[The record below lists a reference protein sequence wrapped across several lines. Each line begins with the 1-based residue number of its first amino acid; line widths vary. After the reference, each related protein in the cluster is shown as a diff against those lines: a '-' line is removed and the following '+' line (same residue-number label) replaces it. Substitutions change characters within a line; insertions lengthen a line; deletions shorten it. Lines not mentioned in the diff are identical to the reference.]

1 MVPPSLHAQ
10 STFAGKV
17 AVEMKNCRN
26 SMGSKHLMRLC
37 LVSVMIVLLSAAVSA
52 QQRSLI
58 TAHLTVENVL
68 AVAIQPEFHTDYGCA
83 YPLTYQI
90 DIPAGSSALTVRKR
104 YASTERWLD
113 VLERTSDDFFNGIE
127 AVRFDYPKNTAY
139 VSVAFSSNSDSL
151 FLMIDGSS
159 GAQIV
164 PHFAG
169 ITKYYDNRRAAV
181 TVTADDWSD
190 WVVLDH
196 RFSTLTSIFRFYGL
210 YLTIGIISDAGN
222 SSATTW
228 SYLQQQVDSGFVEV
242 AAHSRSHSHTPY
254 LDPAGEIGGCRIDI
268 TSKMILS
275 SMFRKNSKQYVYVW
289 IAPYGDYDATTDSL
303 LAQEKYLIARLY
315 STGTTS
321 LTLWNDQGGLFAP
334 TNPTLE
340 IGKPSWG
347 GGDSDRVYLNAKFDS
362 VTQAGGVYHFMWH
375 PQVMYDDRTKSY
387 FTSHLSYISRRK
399 DILYANLGHLYLY
412 QLMVQS
418 VQNDVADVAEGNM
431 MRDHFELQQ
440 NYPNPFNPATTISFN
455 TANEEPVT
463 LEIISVTGQVI
474 KTVLKNSYQ
483 SIGRHQVVVEMGGYA
498 SGVYFCRLV
507 AGGGCQLKAMLLLK

>member
-1 MVPPSLHAQ
+1 M
-10 STFAGKV
+10 
-17 AVEMKNCRN
+17 
-26 SMGSKHLMRLC
+26 SM
-37 LVSVMIVLLSAAVSA
+37 MIIWLDAAISA

-58 TAHLTVENVL
+58 TAHLTVDNIL
-68 AVAIQPEFHTDYGCA
+68 AVAIQPEFHTNYGCA
-83 YPLTYQI
+83 YPLTYQM

-113 VLERTSDDFFNGIE
+113 VQEKTSDDFFNGIE
-127 AVRFDYPKNTAY
+127 AVRFNYPKNTVY
-139 VSVAFSSNSDSL
+139 VSVAFSPNSDSL
-151 FLMIDGSS
+151 FLMIVGSS
-159 GAQIV
+159 STPIV

-169 ITKYYDNRRAAV
+169 IAKYYDNRRAAV

-196 RFSTLTSIFRFYGL
+196 RFSTLTGIFRSYGL

-254 LDPAGEIGGCRIDI
+254 LDPAGEIGGCRTDI
-268 TSKMILS
+268 TSKLTLPL
-275 SMFRKNSKQYVYVW
+275 MFRKNSKQYVYVW

-321 LTLWNDQGGLFAP
+321 LTLWNDQSGLFAP
-334 TNPTLE
+334 ANPTLE

-362 VTQAGGVYHFMWH
+362 VTQNGGVYHFMWH
-375 PQVMYDDRTKSY
+375 PQVIFDDRAKSY
-387 FTSHLSYISRRK
+387 FTSHLSYISRHK
-399 DILYANLGHLYLY
+399 DILYANFGHLYLY
-412 QLMVQS
+412 QLMAQA
-418 VQNDVADVAEGNM
+418 VQNDIADVAYGGRLQE
-431 MRDHFELQQ
+431 HFELLQ

-463 LEIISVTGQVI
+463 LEIISMTGQVI

-483 SIGRHQVVVEMGGYA
+483 SIGRHHVAVDMSGYA
-498 SGVYFCRLV
+498 SGVYFYRLT
-507 AGGGCQLKAMLLLK
+507 AGGGCQLKAMLLVK